1 MYDNVMQMPG
11 GFGQPSNGPELKPNE
26 VSAVPSSGT
35 SQAPPAPPP
44 QPRPNFSPQ
53 QQAQQ
58 MSEAQQQA
66 FADKVTEQIPQ
77 MPSFPGLVGAIDKIG
92 RSLPWY
98 IWFVAGAFAFRYFT
112 KYMRK

>member
-11 GFGQPSNGPELKPNE
+11 GFGQPQPQPELKPNE
-26 VSAVPSSGT
+26 VSAVPNSDRPKP
-35 SQAPPAPPP
+35 QP
-44 QPRPNFSPQ
+44 QPRPNFTPE
-53 QQAQQ
+53 QQAVQ

-77 MPSFPGLVGAIDKIG
+77 MPSFPGLVGTIDKIG
-92 RSLPWY
+92 RALPWY
-98 IWFVAGAFAFRYFT
+98 IWFIAGAFAFRYFT